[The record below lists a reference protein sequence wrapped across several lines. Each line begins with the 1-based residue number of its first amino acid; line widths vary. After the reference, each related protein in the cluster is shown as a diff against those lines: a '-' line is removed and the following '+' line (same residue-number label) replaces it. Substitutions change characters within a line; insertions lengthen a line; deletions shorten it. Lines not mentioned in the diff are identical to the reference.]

1 MKTAA
6 YAYALLTPSQMYAAD
21 EAAMKAG
28 VSGQVLMEAAGA
40 AVAQAIIARWPPGPV
55 SVLCGPG
62 NNGGDGFVAARHL
75 RAAGWPVRL
84 GLLGAPDALSGDAAH
99 HARLWAG
106 AIEPMSPSL
115 LDGAGLVVDALFGA
129 GFSRPLEGA
138 AADTVSVLADSGL
151 PVCAVDV
158 PSGLDGELGM
168 APGPVAQACLTV
180 TFFRKKPG
188 HVLLPGRQLCGD
200 VVVAD
205 IGIPDAVL
213 DAIEP
218 LFFENHPALW
228 LHQFPWPRVDTHK
241 YQRGHALVV
250 GGRVMTGAA
259 RLAATACARMGAG
272 LVTVAAPLLS
282 WPIYASALTSI
293 MVHPVRESGSLGDI
307 LADARINVVV
317 LGPGAG
323 ISELTRRQALQIL
336 QGERAVVLDADAISV
351 FGNDPQVFFDAIQG
365 PCVLTPHDGEFNRV
379 FPGGD
384 KIGRAHV

>member
-218 LFFENHPALW
+218 LFSK
-228 LHQFPWPRVDTHK
+228 T
-241 YQRGHALVV
+241 
-250 GGRVMTGAA
+250 
-259 RLAATACARMGAG
+259 
-272 LVTVAAPLLS
+272 
-282 WPIYASALTSI
+282 
-293 MVHPVRESGSLGDI
+293 
-307 LADARINVVV
+307 
-317 LGPGAG
+317 
-323 ISELTRRQALQIL
+323 TRRC
-336 QGERAVVLDADAISV
+336 GCTS
-351 FGNDPQVFFDAIQG
+351 F
-365 PCVLTPHDGEFNRV
+365 H
-379 FPGGD
+379 
-384 KIGRAHV
+384 GRASIPTSTSAAMRWL